1 MARPRGRPR
10 KDAAAGKS
18 KTSEALEVPGG
29 EKRVRAAAVAM
40 VNKVMDNY
48 NLSQSVSLDSLQL
61 NGGNHHR
68 SNNSINLENG
78 ESGSLSEDLNAKNSS
93 DHAMHDE
100 VSSNN
105 HSVSSSECQVKAED
119 EGSAPVIKSPSK
131 SWTSAI
137 WSGSTSPCEESKGAA
152 GNTND
157 LKAEPKPVKEE
168 QSVTRS
174 SSRVAAK
181 SRECLSQS
189 SGSNPS
195 TTTST
200 PRSVSPDS
208 VAVSGKK
215 SASKSKKK
223 VGGRIRR
230 RIRNDSDSEDSSVST
245 DSPLKPKTYSDDLT
259 ETKENTPALKRSTR
273 IPKKKKEPEPV
284 AKSTAMEVD
293 NRSPEEESPL
303 IPKGFLEQQKK
314 EQELRDRLEEER
326 PAVVQDQGEARLE
339 VERRL
344 KSFKQLKDNQYL
356 CKKYVNK
363 ETKKLQCECVLS
375 KEEVEQGEKGCG
387 EDCLNRL
394 IYIECGKYC
403 LLENNCSNKRFQ
415 NWDYADVE
423 VFKTD
428 SKGVGLRA
436 RSNIPRDTFI
446 MEYVGEVLDTR
457 LFKKRAKQ
465 YARDEVKHFY
475 FMALSKDQ
483 FVDATCKGN
492 ISRFINHSCD
502 PNAETQKW
510 TVNGEI
516 RVGFFTTKN
525 IRAGDEVCFD
535 YKFERYGNVA
545 QQCFCGAE
553 NCKRW
558 IGGEPTSD
566 SGIEEVEEWSEDD
579 DEDEEELIEA
589 AKKETKKKEK
599 KKREKK
605 PKKYEVDDHE
615 EELERLATTG
625 VRNKMQTVQL
635 CRLMVRATKASK
647 PRLADLLMEA
657 DQPCLRLFLDY
668 QGLKILYSWMFMLG
682 WSAEELMLKLKIQT
696 VLSVLPF
703 SYKTTLMETKVYD
716 TVESWSRDSP
726 GPGENK
732 DEGVDST
739 PVSRAT
745 TPTPAASRV
754 NTPEDM
760 DTTRSVI
767 ISSILSQYYVEIS
780 RVIISE
786 RPECY
791 SVYFTRVV

>member
-10 KDAAAGKS
+10 KDAAGKCKS
-18 KTSEALEVPGG
+18 SEVLEGPGG

-48 NLSQSVSLDSLQL
+48 NLSSQSVSLDGLTL
-61 NGGNHHR
+61 NGENHHR
-68 SNNSINLENG
+68 SNISINLENE
-78 ESGSLSEDLNAKNSS
+78 ESANDLNSS
-93 DHAMHDE
+93 DHKMHEEISANNYSPVPSESEVRADDE
-100 VSSNN
+100 S
-105 HSVSSSECQVKAED
+105 
-119 EGSAPVIKSPSK
+119 SAPIIKSPSK

-137 WSGSTSPCEESKGAA
+137 WGGSTSPCEEPDVAA
-152 GNTND
+152 ENSND
-157 LKAEPKPVKEE
+157 LKTEPRPVKEE
-168 QSVTRS
+168 QCVTRS

-181 SRECLSQS
+181 SRDCLSQS
-189 SGSNPS
+189 SGSTPS

-200 PRSVSPDS
+200 PRSGTPES
-208 VAVSGKK
+208 VPTLGKK

-223 VGGRIRR
+223 VGRIRR
-230 RIRNDSDSEDSSVST
+230 RIRTASDSEDSSVST
-245 DSPLKPKTYSDDLT
+245 DSPLKPKTYTDDLT
-259 ETKENTPALKRSTR
+259 ETTETTPATKRSTR
-273 IPKKKKEPEPV
+273 IPKKKKEQEPV
-284 AKSTAMEVD
+284 AKSAAIEVD
-293 NRSPEEESPL
+293 SRSPDEELPL

-326 PAVVQDQGEARLE
+326 PPVVRDEGEARLE

-363 ETKKLQCECVLS
+363 ETRKLQCECVLS
-375 KEEVEQGEKGCG
+375 KEEVEQGEMGCG

-415 NWDYADVE
+415 TWSYADVE
-423 VFKTD
+423 VFKTE

-465 YARDEVKHFY
+465 YAKDEVKHFY

-525 IRAGDEVCFD
+525 IRAGDEICFD

-566 SGIEEVEEWSEDD
+566 SGIEEVEEWS
-579 DEDEEELIEA
+579 DEEEEEDELQEA
-589 AKKETKKKEK
+589 AKKEVKKKEK

-615 EELERLATTG
+615 EELERLASTG

-647 PRLADLLMEA
+647 PRLADLLIEA

-682 WSAEELMLKLKIQT
+682 WSAEELELKLKIQT

-726 GPGENK
+726 GPRENK
-732 DEGVDST
+732 DEGVDSA

-754 NTPEDM
+754 NTPEEM
-760 DTTRSVI
+760 DTTRLVTHIVLTSNIGVT
-767 ISSILSQYYVEIS
+767 SELLWSCLFLQYKG
-780 RVIISE
+780 
-786 RPECY
+786 
-791 SVYFTRVV
+791 VV